1 MEFDNDRIIKPINKA
16 EIAGWVL
23 LWLANPVVNWWSV
36 LYGDINRQP
45 APPMVFIFDLIHLLI
60 VSLLVL
66 PAYILY
72 ARLMVSKF
80 LLKKRYTFFIVISF
94 GWFLVIQAFL
104 FFIYSI
110 ILKFDVT
117 PLEYSY
123 FSHSYSTIVRE
134 GMWIIVNL
142 SLAGAICFMR
152 ETLAKDD
159 LVADLQRDNNFF
171 KLRYLRSQ
179 LNPHFLFNTLNSIY
193 SLSLQKSDNAP
204 EMVVRLAD
212 IMRYLIYECNE
223 EKIPLNKEVEFIKNY
238 IEIEKMRYKADVRFT
253 VEGETDG
260 VMIEPFLFISFIEN
274 GFKHALDNS
283 YAEPFIYINLRV
295 GTGQIVLNVINS
307 SNADL
312 ESQAK
317 KIHGKG
323 ISQSKSLLELLY
335 PHSYALDII
344 QTDRD
349 ENRDNNLRM
358 HNARERLEIL
368 YPDSYTLDVILKNN
382 TFTVS
387 LIVKTKAA

>member
-1 MEFDNDRIIKPINKA
+1 MEFDNDRIIKPMHKV
-16 EIAGWVL
+16 EIIGWVL
-23 LWLANPVVNWWSV
+23 LCLANPLINWWST
-36 LYGDINRQP
+36 LYGDLNRQP
-45 APPMVFIFDLIHLLI
+45 APPMIFVFDLVHLLLI
-60 VSLLVL
+60 SILVL

-72 ARLMVSKF
+72 GRLMVAKF
-80 LLKKRYTFFIVISF
+80 LLQKRYTFFILISMA
-94 GWFLVIQAFL
+94 WFMVIQAFL
-104 FFIYSI
+104 FFIYSL

-117 PLEYSY
+117 PLEYTY
-123 FSHSYSTIVRE
+123 FSHSYSTIIRE
-134 GMWIIVNL
+134 SLWIIINMV
-142 SLAGAICFMR
+142 LAGAICFIR

-159 LVADLQRDNNFF
+159 LVATLQRDNNFF

-193 SLSLQKSDNAP
+193 SLSLQKSDKAP
-204 EMVVRLAD
+204 EMVVRLSD
-212 IMRYLIYECNE
+212 IMRYLVYECNE
-223 EKIPLNKEVEFIKNY
+223 EKISLNKEIEFIRNY

-260 VMIEPFLFISFIEN
+260 RMIEPFLFISFIEN

-283 YAEPFIYINLRV
+283 FSEPFIYINLKV
-295 GTGQIVLNVINS
+295 TTSQIVLNVINS

-312 ESQAK
+312 ETQAK

-344 QTDRD
+344 QTDKE
-349 ENRDNNLRM
+349 ENRENNLRV
-358 HNARERLEIL
+358 HNAKERLEML

-382 TFTVS
+382 VFTVS
-387 LIVKTKAA
+387 LIVKTRAA